1 MPTTPTFTYVEKQ
14 YDRGARPL
22 VAAAVHSRKQCKR
35 LLDLEAL
42 GDIRV
47 RKTLQIVFE
56 RKQVDCTR
64 PSCKMCRAK
73 KEGETCKAMK
83 PPGANTKGDIDG
95 HFGMFVGGVASL
107 PVLKYIDDLVSHN
120 LLLVAS
126 ET

>member
-1 MPTTPTFTYVEKQ
+1 M
-14 YDRGARPL
+14 
-22 VAAAVHSRKQCKR
+22 AAAVHSRKQCKR

-95 HFGMFVGGVASL
+95 HFGMFWGGVAS
-107 PVLKYIDDLVSHN
+107 P
-120 LLLVAS
+120 
-126 ET
+126 

>member
-1 MPTTPTFTYVEKQ
+1 M
-14 YDRGARPL
+14 
-22 VAAAVHSRKQCKR
+22 VAAADVHSRKQCKR

-42 GDIRV
+42 GNIRV

-64 PSCKMCRAK
+64 RSCKMCRAK

-95 HFGMFVGGVASL
+95 HFGMLGRGVASL
-107 PVLKYIDDLVSHN
+107 LVLKYVEDLVSQN
-120 LLLVAS
+120 LLLEAS

>member
-1 MPTTPTFTYVEKQ
+1 MTEELGGSAFSQTMQ
-14 YDRGARPL
+14 
-22 VAAAVHSRKQCKR
+22 AVIGPGG
-35 LLDLEAL
+35 LDL

-95 HFGMFVGGVASL
+95 HFGMFGGGVASP
-107 PVLKYIDDLVSHN
+107 PVLKYIEDLVSHN